1 VIRVAEQFEP
11 SIIFFDEIDQF
22 IGQRGSGASG
32 DSGTSERM
40 LARILSWIGSMKHR
54 GKILFIGASNRP
66 DLLDPAMIDRF
77 RVSIPVLYPSRDDIA
92 ELLPILM
99 NRFERQ
105 FSEGVCVKEAAGI
118 LAQIQPTGR
127 SLQEILI
134 QAGLRADSEAGRI
147 GSLIDQKHLMQA
159 AEDYLP
165 SEDPLEMQFIALTSL
180 AMCSANSFL
189 PWMGMDGLRA
199 NAVIP
204 QHLIEEK
211 IVDSKTGRLDS
222 IRLHQKLNELS
233 QARQYARAIR

>member
-1 VIRVAEQFEP
+1 
-11 SIIFFDEIDQF
+11 
-22 IGQRGSGASG
+22 
-32 DSGTSERM
+32 
-40 LARILSWIGSMKHR
+40 MKHR

-66 DLLDPAMIDRF
+66 DLLDPAMMDRF
-77 RVSIPVLYPSRDDIA
+77 RVSIPVLYPSRDDIV

-105 FSEGVCVKEAAGI
+105 FSEGVCIKDAAGI

-134 QAGLRADSEAGRI
+134 QAGFRADNEAGKI
-147 GSLIDQKHLMQA
+147 GSLIGTKHLMQA

-165 SEDPLEMQFIALTSL
+165 SEDPLEMEFIALTSL

-189 PWMGMDGLRA
+189 PWMGFDGLRP

-204 QHLIEEK
+204 EYLIEEK
-211 IVDSKTGRLDS
+211 IVDSKTGRLDG
-222 IRLHQKLNELS
+222 IRLHQKINELAA
-233 QARQYARAIR
+233 ARQYARASR